1 MVLQNQ
7 HFIKKG
13 FPLILLLQRSVEVG
27 VGVFDECLFR
37 YQTSLRQSGKV
48 GEALSHG
55 VRHSARRE
63 VQNMESGSCSF
74 HSSPEEFPELLGDL
88 LQVNWL
94 FQTCI
99 SSFSFSFFC
108 LVSLH

>member
-13 FPLILLLQRSVEVG
+13 LPLILLLQRSVEVG

-37 YQTSLRQSGKV
+37 YQTSLRQSGKT

-88 LQVNWL
+88 VFPHFL
-94 FQTCI
+94 FL
-99 SSFSFSFFC
+99 SSV
-108 LVSLH
+108 L